1 MKKIEKLTLENFKF
15 FRGEETIPFDS
26 KNVLVYGENG
36 SGKSSLYWALY
47 TFLQS
52 SMKSDEQIKKY
63 FDDAHPERLVN
74 RFKSDSDKSAIK
86 LTLKNSLNIPST
98 YEISLETINTN
109 QEDKEISKANLTSD
123 FINYRLL
130 AKLYHF
136 KNSQDIEIF
145 DMFED
150 EILQYVNIDGRNFN
164 ELWQRLKSGI
174 NPKPKMSDQSYKD
187 FQRDIQ
193 YFNEKFE
200 NYLNT
205 LIRKTN
211 EILKDNFKESITVLI
226 DYREK
231 ATYDAF
237 IAGSTTKRNH
247 KTLPPKIY
255 LTVEFSSDNHKIDKP
270 HTFLNEAR
278 LTAIALSLRF
288 SILKNR
294 LSTED
299 ILKILVL
306 DDLLI
311 SLDMTHRIEVINF
324 ILNDEDL
331 KEYQI
336 IVLTHDRGFFQLLR
350 QKISSSEW
358 KVFEFYNQDEK
369 QCIKESK
376 TEFERAKELFINK
389 DFEASANYLRKE
401 TEKILK
407 HFLDPNLKCINKE
420 FSSLEN
426 LLSSVKNELEG
437 DFKNEFNK
445 IFKFKGLD
453 PELLSK
459 IDSDFESDSTL
470 ESSEKGLLR
479 GLRKKLFDF
488 TKKYHT
494 YKTEEIQIFD
504 ELKRIKDRV
513 LNPSSHNSE
522 APIFEQEVQEA
533 INLVDRLKQF
543 LEKRESKKQRCNDI
557 RHCAGASS
565 GNGTNSTLVSLV
577 IDFEN
582 DVLVRVREITTTSE
596 LNEFLLTFVYE
607 NIEKFAP
614 NELEKIFDELRFA
627 TKLALF
633 DLNTEAH
640 LIRIFTKKEWMGE
653 EQKLWCGFVQY
664 LVNQGRVNEPL
675 LIQKL
680 EEKNCIKRRW
690 HNYEDYSIECDFLEQ
705 SPVSV
710 SLPEIDINEDEIP
723 F

>member
-1 MKKIEKLTLENFKF
+1 MKNIDKLIIENFKF
-15 FRGEETIPFDS
+15 FRGEVTLDFNS

-63 FDDAHPERLVN
+63 FDDNHPERLVN
-74 RFKSDSDKSAIK
+74 RFKTQDEKSSLK

-98 YEISLETINTN
+98 YEISLDTINTN
-109 QEDKEISKANLTSD
+109 KDDKEISKANITSD

-150 EILQYVNIDGRNFN
+150 EILRYVNIDGQNFN
-164 ELWQRLKSGI
+164 ELWQRLKQGL

-187 FQRDIQ
+187 FQKDVQ

-200 NYLNT
+200 HYLNT

-226 DYREK
+226 NYREK

-237 IAGSTTKRNH
+237 IDGSTTKRNH
-247 KTLPPKIY
+247 VTLPPKIY
-255 LTVEFSSDNHKIDKP
+255 LIVKFSKDNQEIDKP

-299 ILKILVL
+299 VLKILVL

-311 SLDMTHRIEVINF
+311 SLDMSHRIEVINF

-331 KEYQI
+331 KNYQI

-376 TEFERAKELFINK
+376 TELERAKELFINR

-407 HFLDPNLKCINKE
+407 HFLDPNLNKE
-420 FSSLEN
+420 FKNLEDLIN
-426 LLSSVKNELEG
+426 RAKNELEE
-437 DFKNEFNK
+437 DFKNEFSR
-445 IFKFKGLD
+445 IFKFKNFD
-453 PELLSK
+453 SELLSK
-459 IDSDFESDSTL
+459 IDTDYENDATL
-470 ESSEKGLLR
+470 NPNQKGLLR
-479 GLRKKLFDF
+479 GLREKLFNF

-494 YKTEEIQIFD
+494 YKTEEIQILD

-513 LNPSSHNSE
+513 LNPLSHNSE

-533 INLVDRLKQF
+533 IDLIGRLKQF
-543 LEKRESKKQRCNDI
+543 LENRESKKQICDEKKHCNK
-557 RHCAGASS
+557 SS
-565 GNGTNSTLVSLV
+565 SKNTTNLS
-577 IDFEN
+577 
-582 DVLVRVREITTTSE
+582 
-596 LNEFLLTFVYE
+596 
-607 NIEKFAP
+607 
-614 NELEKIFDELRFA
+614 
-627 TKLALF
+627 
-633 DLNTEAH
+633 
-640 LIRIFTKKEWMGE
+640 
-653 EQKLWCGFVQY
+653 
-664 LVNQGRVNEPL
+664 
-675 LIQKL
+675 
-680 EEKNCIKRRW
+680 
-690 HNYEDYSIECDFLEQ
+690 
-705 SPVSV
+705 
-710 SLPEIDINEDEIP
+710 
-723 F
+723 

>member
-1 MKKIEKLTLENFKF
+1 MKNIDKLIIENFKF
-15 FRGEETIPFDS
+15 FRGEETLDFNS

-63 FDDAHPERLVN
+63 FDDNHPERLVN
-74 RFKSDSDKSAIK
+74 RFKTQDEKSSLK

-98 YEISLETINTN
+98 YEISLDTINTN
-109 QEDKEISKANLTSD
+109 KDDKEISKANITSD

-150 EILQYVNIDGRNFN
+150 EILRYVNIDGQNFN
-164 ELWQRLKSGI
+164 ELWQRLKQGL

-187 FQRDIQ
+187 FQKDVQ

-200 NYLNT
+200 HYLNT

-226 DYREK
+226 NYREK

-237 IAGSTTKRNH
+237 IDGSTTKRNH
-247 KTLPPKIY
+247 VTLPPKIY
-255 LTVEFSSDNHKIDKP
+255 LTVEFSKDNHKIDKP

-299 ILKILVL
+299 VLKILVL

-311 SLDMTHRIEVINF
+311 SLDMSHRIEVINF

-331 KEYQI
+331 KNYQI

-376 TEFERAKELFINK
+376 TELERAKELFINK

-401 TEKILK
+401 IEKILK

-420 FSSLEN
+420 FKTLEDLIN
-426 LLSSVKNELEG
+426 RAKNELEE
-437 DFKNEFNK
+437 DFKNEFSR
-445 IFKFKGLD
+445 IFKFKNFD
-453 PELLSK
+453 SELLSK
-459 IDSDFESDSTL
+459 IDTDYENDATL
-470 ESSEKGLLR
+470 NPNQKGLLR
-479 GLRKKLFDF
+479 GLREKLFNF

-494 YKTEEIQIFD
+494 YKTEEIQILD

-513 LNPSSHNSE
+513 LNPLSHNSE

-533 INLVDRLKQF
+533 IDLIGRLKQF
-543 LEKRESKKQRCNDI
+543 LENRESKKQICDEKKHCNK
-557 RHCAGASS
+557 SS
-565 GNGTNSTLVSLV
+565 SKNTTNLS
-577 IDFEN
+577 
-582 DVLVRVREITTTSE
+582 
-596 LNEFLLTFVYE
+596 
-607 NIEKFAP
+607 
-614 NELEKIFDELRFA
+614 
-627 TKLALF
+627 
-633 DLNTEAH
+633 
-640 LIRIFTKKEWMGE
+640 
-653 EQKLWCGFVQY
+653 
-664 LVNQGRVNEPL
+664 
-675 LIQKL
+675 
-680 EEKNCIKRRW
+680 
-690 HNYEDYSIECDFLEQ
+690 
-705 SPVSV
+705 
-710 SLPEIDINEDEIP
+710 
-723 F
+723 

>member
-1 MKKIEKLTLENFKF
+1 MNLLKQYFGVNMKNIDKLIIENFKF
-15 FRGEETIPFDS
+15 FRGEVTLDFNS

-63 FDDAHPERLVN
+63 FDDNHTERLVN
-74 RFKSDSDKSAIK
+74 IFKTQDEKSSLK
-86 LTLKNSLNIPST
+86 LTLKNSLNISST
-98 YEISLETINTN
+98 YEISLDTINTN
-109 QEDKEISKANLTSD
+109 KDDKEISKANITSD

-150 EILQYVNIDGRNFN
+150 EILRYVNIDGRNFN
-164 ELWQRLKSGI
+164 ELWQRLKQGL

-187 FQRDIQ
+187 FQKDVQ

-200 NYLNT
+200 HYLYT
-205 LIRKTN
+205 LIKKTN
-211 EILKDNFKESITVLI
+211 DILKDNFKESITVSI
-226 DYREK
+226 NYQK

-237 IAGSTTKRNH
+237 IDGSTTKRNH
-247 KTLPPKIY
+247 VTLPPKIY
-255 LTVEFSSDNHKIDKP
+255 LIVKFSKDNQEIDKP

-299 ILKILVL
+299 VLKILVL

-311 SLDMTHRIEVINF
+311 SLDMSHRIEVINF

-331 KEYQI
+331 KNYQI

-376 TEFERAKELFINK
+376 TELERAKELFINR

-407 HFLDPNLKCINKE
+407 HFLDPNLNKE
-420 FSSLEN
+420 FKNLEDLIN
-426 LLSSVKNELEG
+426 RAKNKLEE
-437 DFKNEFNK
+437 DFKNEFSR
-445 IFKFKGLD
+445 IFKFKNFD
-453 PELLSK
+453 SELLSK
-459 IDSDFESDSTL
+459 IDTDYENDATL
-470 ESSEKGLLR
+470 NSNQKGLLR
-479 GLRKKLFDF
+479 GLREKLFNF

-494 YKTEEIQIFD
+494 YKTEEIQILD
-504 ELKRIKDRV
+504 ELKSIKDRV
-513 LNPSSHNSE
+513 LNPLSHNSE

-533 INLVDRLKQF
+533 IDLIGRLKQF
-543 LEKRESKKQRCNDI
+543 LENRESKKQICDEKKHCNK
-557 RHCAGASS
+557 SS
-565 GNGTNSTLVSLV
+565 SKNTTNLS
-577 IDFEN
+577 
-582 DVLVRVREITTTSE
+582 
-596 LNEFLLTFVYE
+596 
-607 NIEKFAP
+607 
-614 NELEKIFDELRFA
+614 
-627 TKLALF
+627 
-633 DLNTEAH
+633 
-640 LIRIFTKKEWMGE
+640 
-653 EQKLWCGFVQY
+653 
-664 LVNQGRVNEPL
+664 
-675 LIQKL
+675 
-680 EEKNCIKRRW
+680 
-690 HNYEDYSIECDFLEQ
+690 
-705 SPVSV
+705 
-710 SLPEIDINEDEIP
+710 
-723 F
+723 

>member
-1 MKKIEKLTLENFKF
+1 MKNIDKLIIENFKF
-15 FRGEETIPFDS
+15 FRGEETLDFNS

-52 SMKSDEQIKKY
+52 SMKRDEQIKKY
-63 FDDAHPERLVN
+63 FDDNHPERLVN
-74 RFKSDSDKSAIK
+74 RFKTQDEKSSLK

-98 YEISLETINTN
+98 YEISLDTINTN
-109 QEDKEISKANLTSD
+109 KDDKEISKANITSD

-150 EILQYVNIDGRNFN
+150 EILRYVNIDGQNFN
-164 ELWQRLKSGI
+164 ELWQRLKQGL

-187 FQRDIQ
+187 FQKDVQ

-200 NYLNT
+200 HYLNT

-226 DYREK
+226 NYREK

-237 IAGSTTKRNH
+237 IDGSTTKRNH
-247 KTLPPKIY
+247 VTLPPKIY
-255 LTVEFSSDNHKIDKP
+255 LTVEFSKDNHKIDKP

-299 ILKILVL
+299 VLKILVL

-311 SLDMTHRIEVINF
+311 SLDMSHRIEVINF

-331 KEYQI
+331 KNYQI

-376 TEFERAKELFINK
+376 TELERAKELFINK

-401 TEKILK
+401 IEKILK

-420 FSSLEN
+420 FKTLEDLIN
-426 LLSSVKNELEG
+426 RAKNELEE
-437 DFKNEFNK
+437 DFKNEFSR
-445 IFKFKGLD
+445 IFKFKNFD
-453 PELLSK
+453 SELLSK
-459 IDSDFESDSTL
+459 IDTDYENDATL
-470 ESSEKGLLR
+470 NPNQKGLLR
-479 GLRKKLFDF
+479 GLREKLFNF

-494 YKTEEIQIFD
+494 YKTEEIQILD

-513 LNPSSHNSE
+513 LNPLSHNSE

-533 INLVDRLKQF
+533 IDLIGRLKQF
-543 LEKRESKKQRCNDI
+543 LENRESKKQICDEKKHCNK
-557 RHCAGASS
+557 SS
-565 GNGTNSTLVSLV
+565 SKNTTNLS
-577 IDFEN
+577 
-582 DVLVRVREITTTSE
+582 
-596 LNEFLLTFVYE
+596 
-607 NIEKFAP
+607 
-614 NELEKIFDELRFA
+614 
-627 TKLALF
+627 
-633 DLNTEAH
+633 
-640 LIRIFTKKEWMGE
+640 
-653 EQKLWCGFVQY
+653 
-664 LVNQGRVNEPL
+664 
-675 LIQKL
+675 
-680 EEKNCIKRRW
+680 
-690 HNYEDYSIECDFLEQ
+690 
-705 SPVSV
+705 
-710 SLPEIDINEDEIP
+710 
-723 F
+723 